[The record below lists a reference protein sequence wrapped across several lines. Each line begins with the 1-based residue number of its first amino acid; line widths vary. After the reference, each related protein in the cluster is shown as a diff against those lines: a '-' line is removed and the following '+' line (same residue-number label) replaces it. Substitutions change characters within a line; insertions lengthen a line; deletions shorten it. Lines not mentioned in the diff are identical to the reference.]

1 MTDEVYVSANDAI
14 GFNVYDRSTLNGSGQ
29 LMLNYDVWGDDGNDK
44 GAYISICG
52 SVIILVV
59 YHLSEIGSLWFL
71 KFVHSNIIVCTPAFK
86 RLFLLITNQFQS
98 R

>member
-44 GAYISICG
+44 GEYKHIWECNYTCCLS
-52 SVIILVV
+52 SQWNRQFVIF
-59 YHLSEIGSLWFL
+59 EIR
-71 KFVHSNIIVCTPAFK
+71 TFK
-86 RLFLLITNQFQS
+86 HNRMHTCL
-98 R
+98 